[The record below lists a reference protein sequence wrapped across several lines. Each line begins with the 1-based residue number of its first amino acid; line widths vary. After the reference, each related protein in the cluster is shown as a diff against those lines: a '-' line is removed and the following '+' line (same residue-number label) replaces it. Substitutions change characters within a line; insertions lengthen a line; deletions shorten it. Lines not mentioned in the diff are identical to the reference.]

1 MGYFLPLHVQIATS
15 IPVIPNPNSWLSN
28 FPPFTYS
35 QLQYLPL
42 FIYLPVS
49 PPLTPMAYSR

>member
-1 MGYFLPLHVQIATS
+1 MGYFLTLHINCYINS
-15 IPVIPNPNSWLSN
+15 SDSKPNSWLSN

-35 QLQYLPL
+35 QLQYLLL

-49 PPLTPMAYSR
+49 PPLTPMAYSC